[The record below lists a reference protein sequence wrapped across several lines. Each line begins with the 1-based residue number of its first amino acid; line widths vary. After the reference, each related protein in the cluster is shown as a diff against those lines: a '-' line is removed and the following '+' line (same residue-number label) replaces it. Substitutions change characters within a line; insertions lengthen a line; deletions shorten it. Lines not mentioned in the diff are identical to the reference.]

1 MTTFEMFK
9 KDFKEN
15 ESLIR
20 YDNKGVIIQKLIT
33 PYKIKQLSR
42 KIERENQKIFI

>member
-9 KDFKEN
+9 KDFKEH

-20 YDNKGVIIQKLIT
+20 YDNKGVIIQKLLT
-33 PYKIKQLSR
+33 PYKIKQLSK
-42 KIERENQKIFI
+42 KIEGKSKIFI